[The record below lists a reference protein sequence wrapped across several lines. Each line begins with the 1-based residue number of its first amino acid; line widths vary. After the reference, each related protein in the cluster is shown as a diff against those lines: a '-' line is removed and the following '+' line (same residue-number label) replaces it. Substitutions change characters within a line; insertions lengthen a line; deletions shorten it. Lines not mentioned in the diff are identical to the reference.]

1 MTEKEIL
8 PLKPQEIDLIHLIRN
23 KYRYGTI
30 EIMVRDG
37 VPSDILR
44 TIERIRL
51 GSVDNTIDNSK

>member
-8 PLKPQEIDLIHLIRN
+8 PLKPQEIDLIYLIRN
-23 KYRYGTI
+23 KYRYGTV

-44 TIERIRL
+44 TIERVRL
-51 GSVDNTIDNSK
+51 GSFDNSK

>member
-8 PLKPQEIDLIHLIRN
+8 PLKPQEIDLISLIRN
-23 KYRYGTI
+23 KYRYGTV

-44 TIERIRL
+44 TIERVRL
-51 GSVDNTIDNSK
+51 GSVDNPVDNSK